1 MEMFNVHRRDVFN
14 FDNYMDLKKPGFGG
28 PNSAVAFKDKSGK
41 RVVDNPKLKDFQR
54 VVERDPMFAS
64 KHYDSTYK
72 AMTHDIIYK
81 QEKKKPVDYRDP
93 YLTALPVV
101 DITKVEEGLS
111 YTSFE
116 KFVTEQMD
124 SMEDEMPQMRD
135 DHFEDFGDDDEMGQA
150 DRDMPEVE
158 DDDLETEEP
167 KDDYYDEDEAPH
179 SESEPSQNDIDDIER
194 MLKSFETGTPDEYE
208 D

>member
-1 MEMFNVHRRDVFN
+1 MEMFNVHRRDVMD

-41 RVVDNPKLKDFQR
+41 RVVDNPKLKEFQR
-54 VVERDPMFAS
+54 VVERDPMFAN

-72 AMTHDIIYK
+72 AMTHDVIYK

-101 DITKVEEGLS
+101 DISKVEERIAC
-111 YTSFE
+111 TSFR
-116 KFVTEQMD
+116 KFINET
-124 SMEDEMPQMRD
+124 
-135 DHFEDFGDDDEMGQA
+135 HQA
-150 DRDMPEVE
+150 
-158 DDDLETEEP
+158 DDDLENWDDVDSYMKSKGYERGEEP
-167 KDDYYDEDEAPH
+167 LEADDGLEIDEPEEKDDAFYDEEET
-179 SESEPSQNDIDDIER
+179 SYQEEPSEKDIDEVER
-194 MLKSFETGTPDEYE
+194 MLKSFEQGGSDEDYE